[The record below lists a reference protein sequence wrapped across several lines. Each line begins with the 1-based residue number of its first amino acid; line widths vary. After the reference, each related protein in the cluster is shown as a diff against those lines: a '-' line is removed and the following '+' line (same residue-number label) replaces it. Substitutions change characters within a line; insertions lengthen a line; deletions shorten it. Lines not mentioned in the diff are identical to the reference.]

1 MKHLLTI
8 LAIYLVAACAS
19 KPPPPAAQAETTA
32 APLPAEAYNPPGQW
46 EMTIA
51 DGTEAKKKDAPPPLQ
66 GQADTTANKR
76 QSGALITLPSNSKP
90 GTK

>member
-1 MKHLLTI
+1 MTI
-8 LAIYLVAACAS
+8 DD
-19 KPPPPAAQAETTA
+19 KKQPGTAAQKAET
-32 APLPAEAYNPPGQW
+32 
-46 EMTIA
+46 
-51 DGTEAKKKDAPPPLQ
+51 PPPLQ